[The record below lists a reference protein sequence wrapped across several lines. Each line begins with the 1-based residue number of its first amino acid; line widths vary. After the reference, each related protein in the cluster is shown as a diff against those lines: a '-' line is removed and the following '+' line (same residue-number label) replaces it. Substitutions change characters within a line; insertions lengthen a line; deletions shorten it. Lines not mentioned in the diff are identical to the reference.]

1 MKIMSLA
8 GGLIEMN
15 LTGKNS
21 KFRVAAF
28 FTWKGQMCGV
38 EHVFIFTG
46 ISRIGIYD
54 LKTDEIKS
62 WKR

>member
-1 MKIMSLA
+1 
-8 GGLIEMN
+8 MN

-21 KFRVAAF
+21 KFRDAAF

-38 EHVFIFTG
+38 ELVFIFTG